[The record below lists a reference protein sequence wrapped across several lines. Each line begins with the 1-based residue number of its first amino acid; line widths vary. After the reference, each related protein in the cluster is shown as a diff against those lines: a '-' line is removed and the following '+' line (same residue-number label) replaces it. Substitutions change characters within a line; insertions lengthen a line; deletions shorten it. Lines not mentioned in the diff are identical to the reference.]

1 MAFQARNIVE
11 VFLWIS
17 LGIAGIAWIMYI
29 MNMVIKDENPLTAI
43 RGDIDLSDVDYP
55 AITIC
60 SEQTTKYAFAER
72 LGNYFDPELELPDP
86 LKKLQ
91 KRFFDKMLTTQYP
104 YGYDRLCNMGG
115 YKYRNICQVAFCY
128 SKKPLQTQIFIHQH
142 YF

>member
-17 LGIAGIAWIMYI
+17 LGIVGIAWIMYI

-43 RGDIDLSDVDYP
+43 RGDIDLSDVEYP

-72 LGNYFDPELELPDP
+72 LGNYIDPELELSDP
-86 LKKLQ
+86 LKKLK
-91 KRFFDKMLTTQYP
+91 KRFFD
-104 YGYDRLCNMGG
+104 RLLLIE
-115 YKYRNICQVAFCY
+115 KYNYVYYEYLC
-128 SKKPLQTQIFIHQH
+128 KKNDDLAPESCKVVFNN
-142 YF
+142 

>member
-17 LGIAGIAWIMYI
+17 LGIVGIAWIMYI
-29 MNMVIKDENPLTAI
+29 MNMVVKDENPLTAI
-43 RGDIDLSDVDYP
+43 RGDIDLSKVEYP

-72 LGNYFDPELELPDP
+72 LGNYIDPELELPDP
-86 LKKLQ
+86 LKKLK
-91 KRFFDKMLTTQYP
+91 KRFFDKMVKNQYKD
-104 YGYDRLCNMGG
+104 YDKDCKRHRTGNEDL
-115 YKYRNICQVAFCY
+115 CQVAF
-128 SKKPLQTQIFIHQH
+128 L